1 MQALDDDACTRGNG
15 KFLLKC
21 EILSLILYA
30 NLYSAKIMDSHLL
43 RSLSKGSLES
53 ITTYNTWK
61 CMTHRVILRR
71 LDV

>member
-1 MQALDDDACTRGNG
+1 MYPWEREVFVKMRDIIVNSL
-15 KFLLKC
+15 C
-21 EILSLILYA
+21 EFII
-30 NLYSAKIMDSHLL
+30 YSAKIMDSHLL

-71 LDV
+71 LGV